1 MSHISYS
8 YSFPTSPKLREQY
21 SYMEGLKY
29 QLRLMYY
36 RYEVTFSAYVL
47 TPGEK
52 LVMNSVVLLSL
63 GLVGYTL
70 LSCLPNFIF
79 QTFQRIVLSYAVPN
93 DQISVTMGNM
103 WDMRSSCLFYYDV
116 SIEGL
121 IGSQLIPQ
129 TTILRHERAFK
140 HPTKIIYYT
149 CSNILSISPFVGNTR
164 F

>member
-1 MSHISYS
+1 
-8 YSFPTSPKLREQY
+8 
-21 SYMEGLKY
+21 
-29 QLRLMYY
+29 MYY

-93 DQISVTMGNM
+93 DQISVTMGN
-103 WDMRSSCLFYYDV
+103 V
-116 SIEGL
+116 SRE
-121 IGSQLIPQ
+121 
-129 TTILRHERAFK
+129 
-140 HPTKIIYYT
+140 
-149 CSNILSISPFVGNTR
+149 VGNTSSAWNR
-164 F
+164 MTDVGYEVLVPILL